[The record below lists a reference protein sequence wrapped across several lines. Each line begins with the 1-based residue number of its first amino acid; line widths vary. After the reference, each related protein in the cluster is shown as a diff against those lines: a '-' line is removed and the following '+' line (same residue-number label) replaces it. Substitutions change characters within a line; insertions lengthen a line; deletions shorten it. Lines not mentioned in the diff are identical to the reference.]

1 MKELFT
7 ALAILLGA
15 SSQLALA
22 QGSGTEVERKAEAQL
37 LMAEHKKEPPR
48 APRQQSGI
56 PSAPFTATVTGV
68 EGRTLKVFYPV
79 NGGINW
85 QNSGTSYFAS
95 FLVMPYF
102 QELSDKGFTLL
113 VFTDGKHFWGAKL
126 GANGYEDANGPFS
139 VPPTAEV
146 LDKQA
151 NDFNSQLVSRA
162 LDNERFGRKQD
173 ALVRESQAQKEK
185 AASLTHRTTPPAG
198 DGVPFGGILS
208 SDVKY
213 ATLNTRESK
222 QSVATKLVRG
232 GFQPL
237 SCQNAPVDGY
247 PQLQIELCST
257 ERKNGNGNVEESYQF
272 QFFRGY
278 VTHIEWRFAT
288 NKYPHY
294 LALFLA
300 TYGQTSRPPA
310 RFEWEQCFAS
320 NQELAAHLNASNDPN
335 ERFNVRLC
343 NMNELSSR
351 SRDLTGKA
359 CFEKAANES
368 LTNEQME
375 QCMMDAALW
384 SLQSK
389 NSSDTADVQMERT
402 TAEGGSVARIKDH
415 WFEREIVKDLGVQQ

>member
-1 MKELFT
+1 MNRVVTVL
-7 ALAILLGA
+7 ALLLGA
-15 SSQLALA
+15 AGQFVPA
-22 QGSGTEVERKAEAQL
+22 QGLGTEAERKAEAQL

-48 APRQQSGI
+48 ERGQQSGI
-56 PSAPFTATVTGV
+56 PSAPFIATVTGA
-68 EGRTLKVFYPV
+68 ESRTLKVFYPV

-95 FLVMPYF
+95 FLMMPYF
-102 QELSDKGFTLL
+102 EELSNKGFTSLI
-113 VFTDGKHFWGAKL
+113 FTDGKHFWGARL
-126 GANGYEDANGPFS
+126 GAHDYDEANGPFS
-139 VPPTAEV
+139 VPPTADL

-151 NDFNSQLVSRA
+151 NDFNSQLISRA
-162 LDNERFGRKQD
+162 LDNERAGRTVDMQ
-173 ALVRESQAQKEK
+173 VRKAQAQNEQ
-185 AASLTHRTTPPAG
+185 AVSLSHRTTPPAG

-222 QSVATKLVRG
+222 QSVATKLVKA

-237 SCQNAPVDGY
+237 SCQSAPVDGY

-257 ERKNGNGNVEESYQF
+257 EKKNGNGNVEESYQF

-278 VTHIEWRFAT
+278 VTHIQWRFAT
-288 NKYPHY
+288 GKYPHY

-300 TYGQTSRPPA
+300 TYGRTSRPPSK
-310 RFEWEQCFAS
+310 FDWEKCFAS

-351 SRDLTGKA
+351 SRNLTGEG
-359 CFEKAANES
+359 CYEKASSES

-375 QCMMDAALW
+375 QCMMDAAWW

-389 NSSDTADVQMERT
+389 NSNGSAEVHMDRT
-402 TAEGGSVARIKDH
+402 TALGGSEALIKDD
-415 WFEREIVKDLGVQQ
+415 WFEREIVEELGIKQ